1 MESNSMLIQ
10 TVVKLVQSVAEQSPA
25 GETTGKHPAAGHSPF
40 RQEIL
45 TVIRVDKQGF
55 RKQ

>member
-1 MESNSMLIQ
+1 MLIQ
-10 TVVKLVQSVAEQSPA
+10 TVAKLVQSMAKQSPA

-40 RQEIL
+40 RKEIL
-45 TVIRVDKQGF
+45 TVIRVDKQGL

>member
-10 TVVKLVQSVAEQSPA
+10 TVAKLVQSVAKQSPA
-25 GETTGKHPAAGHSPF
+25 GETTGKHPAAGHTPF
-40 RQEIL
+40 RQESL